1 MNSHYIDCH
10 IHLDLIKS
18 RTVLDFIN
26 RYKIYTIAVTNH
38 PKVFERFYSQVD
50 SPYIRVALGMH
61 PQLLNYIDL
70 EQFKKH
76 LCETKYIG
84 EVGIDFSDRT
94 LSDEKK
100 VKQITTFE
108 QILRLSQNKILSIHS
123 RKAENI
129 VINCI
134 EKNFNTTSIYI
145 LHWYTG
151 SLSNLQKACN
161 IGCYF
166 SVNLDLVCSKHFC
179 DYVKIIPIE
188 RILTETDAPFAKQGG
203 TDKIKFLVE
212 KLSAL
217 YNMDKQSVKDQ
228 IFINFRNILNHIER

>member
-1 MNSHYIDCH
+1 M
-10 IHLDLIKS
+10 
-18 RTVLDFIN
+18 
-26 RYKIYTIAVTNH
+26 
-38 PKVFERFYSQVD
+38 
-50 SPYIRVALGMH
+50 
-61 PQLLNYIDL
+61 NYIDL

-228 IFINFRNILNHIER
+228 IFINFRNILNHLER

>member
-38 PKVFERFYSQVD
+38 PKVFERFCSQVD